1 MATATETQLDVE
13 ISITETAP
21 CTKRIALSVPASTID
36 QRLESALVAFMADA
50 SFPGFRKGKAPR
62 SLVEKRVGG
71 NLVNEA
77 RGQIMSEAYS
87 TAIEQHKLR
96 PISDPRPVD
105 GETVPEL
112 ARGKAFKFTVE
123 IEVAPDFAVP
133 DFGNIEVKKPMI
145 EVGAE
150 HIDGEILRQS
160 YRWGAPARIEGP
172 FEHLDRMLG
181 KAVVTVDGRD
191 GTYFETDKALCVVPA
206 KEDEGKGALLGLLID
221 DLDKVLLGKK
231 PGDTVAIKT
240 KGADGHEREELRGK
254 HITIT
259 YTIGEAERITPRST
273 KELAEMFGVESEDI
287 FREQVKDAL
296 EQRRDGEQRQAMRE
310 QVSEQL
316 TAMIDFPLPAKIS
329 EAQVSRSIEQQRM
342 ELLSRGL
349 EAAAVENRL
358 AEIRSKS
365 ESDARVRLKLFF
377 IMARLAEHFGVQ
389 VTEQELNGRIA
400 MMASQQNTRP
410 EQMRQQ
416 IEQAGRMGEVISMI
430 RDAKVS
436 DRIISQAKTTEI
448 PAEEWNK
455 IVEAKAKS
463 MAASGNG

>member
-1 MATATETQLDVE
+1 MSTATETQLDVE

-21 CTKRIALSVPASTID
+21 CTKRISLSVPAKTID
-36 QRLESALVAFMADA
+36 ARLEMALASFISEA

-71 NLVNEA
+71 ALIQETRN
-77 RGQIMSEAYS
+77 QIMSEAYS
-87 TAIEQHKLR
+87 RAIEENKLR
-96 PISDPRPVD
+96 PISDPRPVEGD
-105 GETVPEL
+105 AVPEL
-112 ARGKAFKFTVE
+112 ARGKAFKFNVE
-123 IEVAPDFAVP
+123 IEVAPDFDVP
-133 DFGNIEVKKPMI
+133 DFSSLEVKKPTI
-145 EVGAE
+145 EVTGE

-160 YRWGAPARIEGP
+160 YRWGTPARIEGP

-206 KEDEGKGALLGLLID
+206 KEDEGKGALLGLMID
-221 DLDKVLLGKK
+221 GLDQALLGKK
-231 PGDTVAIKT
+231 SGDTVTITTTGSA
-240 KGADGHEREELRGK
+240 GHEREELRGK
-254 HITIT
+254 KITIT
-259 YTIGEAERITPRST
+259 FTIGDAERITPRT
-273 KELAEMFGVESEDI
+273 AKELAEMFGVESEEI

-310 QVSEQL
+310 QIAEQL
-316 TAMIDFPLPAKIS
+316 TAKIDFPLPSKIS
-329 EAQVSRSIEQQRM
+329 EAQIARTLEQQRM

-349 EAAAVENRL
+349 EASAVENRL
-358 AEIRSKS
+358 AELRSKS
-365 ESDARVRLKLFF
+365 EADARTRLKLFF

-400 MMASQQNTRP
+400 MMASQQNMRP
-410 EQMRQQ
+410 EQMRAE
-416 IEQAGRMGEVISMI
+416 IEKSGRGGELISLI

-436 DRIISQAKTTEI
+436 DRIISQAKITDI

-455 IVEAKAKS
+455 IVEAKAKT
-463 MAASGNG
+463 A

>member
-1 MATATETQLDVE
+1 MSTATETQLDVE

-21 CTKRIALSVPASTID
+21 CTKRISLSVPAKTID
-36 QRLESALVAFMADA
+36 ARLEMALASFISEA

-71 NLVNEA
+71 ALIQETRN
-77 RGQIMSEAYS
+77 QIMSEAYS
-87 TAIEQHKLR
+87 RAIEENKLR
-96 PISDPRPVD
+96 PISDPRPVEGD
-105 GETVPEL
+105 AVPEL
-112 ARGKAFKFTVE
+112 ARGKAFKFNVE
-123 IEVAPDFAVP
+123 IEVAPDFDVP
-133 DFGNIEVKKPMI
+133 DFSSLEVKKPTI
-145 EVGAE
+145 EVIGE

-160 YRWGAPARIEGP
+160 YRWGTPARIEGP

-206 KEDEGKGALLGLLID
+206 KEDEGKGALLGLMID
-221 DLDKVLLGKK
+221 GLDQALLGKK
-231 PGDTVAIKT
+231 SGDTVTITTTGSA
-240 KGADGHEREELRGK
+240 GHEREELRGK
-254 HITIT
+254 KITIT
-259 YTIGEAERITPRST
+259 FTIGDAERITPRT
-273 KELAEMFGVESEDI
+273 AKELAEMFGVESEEI

-310 QVSEQL
+310 QIAEQL
-316 TAMIDFPLPAKIS
+316 TAKIDFPLPSKIS
-329 EAQVSRSIEQQRM
+329 EAQIARTLEQQRM

-349 EAAAVENRL
+349 EASAVENRL
-358 AEIRSKS
+358 AELRSKS
-365 ESDARVRLKLFF
+365 EADARTRLKLFF

-400 MMASQQNTRP
+400 MMASQQNMRP
-410 EQMRQQ
+410 EQMRAE
-416 IEQAGRMGEVISMI
+416 IEKSGRGGELISLI

-436 DRIISQAKTTEI
+436 DRIISQAKITDI

-455 IVEAKAKS
+455 IVEAKAKT
-463 MAASGNG
+463 A

>member
-21 CTKRIALSVPASTID
+21 CTKRISLSVPAKTID
-36 QRLESALVAFMADA
+36 ARLEMALASFISEA

-71 NLVNEA
+71 ALIQETRN
-77 RGQIMSEAYS
+77 QIMSEAYS
-87 TAIEQHKLR
+87 RAIEENKLR
-96 PISDPRPVD
+96 PISDPRPVEGD
-105 GETVPEL
+105 AVPEL
-112 ARGKAFKFTVE
+112 ARGKAFKFNVE
-123 IEVAPDFAVP
+123 IEVAPDFDVP
-133 DFGNIEVKKPMI
+133 DFSNLEVKKPTI
-145 EVGAE
+145 EVTGE

-160 YRWGAPARIEGP
+160 YRWGTPARIEGP

-206 KEDEGKGALLGLLID
+206 KEDEGKGALLGLMID
-221 DLDKVLLGKK
+221 GLDKALLGKK
-231 PGDTVAIKT
+231 SGDTVTITTTGSA
-240 KGADGHEREELRGK
+240 GHEREELRGK
-254 HITIT
+254 NITIT
-259 YTIGEAERITPRST
+259 FTIGEAERITPRT
-273 KELAEMFGVESEDI
+273 AKELAEMFGVESEEI

-310 QVSEQL
+310 QIAEQL
-316 TAMIDFPLPAKIS
+316 TAKIDFPLPAKIS
-329 EAQVSRSIEQQRM
+329 EAQIARTLEQQRM
-342 ELLSRGL
+342 DLLSRGL
-349 EAAAVENRL
+349 EASAVENRL
-358 AEIRSKS
+358 AELRSKS
-365 ESDARVRLKLFF
+365 ESDARTRLKLFF

-400 MMASQQNTRP
+400 MMASQQNMRP
-410 EQMRQQ
+410 EQMRAE
-416 IEQAGRMGEVISMI
+416 IEKTGRGGELISLI

-436 DRIISQAKTTEI
+436 DRIISQAKITDI

-455 IVEAKAKS
+455 IVEAKAKT
-463 MAASGNG
+463 A

>member
-1 MATATETQLDVE
+1 MSTATETQLDVE

-21 CTKRIALSVPASTID
+21 CTKRISLSVPAKTID
-36 QRLESALVAFMADA
+36 ARLEMALASFISEA

-71 NLVNEA
+71 ALIQETRN
-77 RGQIMSEAYS
+77 QIMSEAYS
-87 TAIEQHKLR
+87 RAIEENKLR
-96 PISDPRPVD
+96 PISDPRPVEGD
-105 GETVPEL
+105 AVPEL
-112 ARGKAFKFTVE
+112 ARGKAFKFNVE
-123 IEVAPDFAVP
+123 IEVAPDFDVP
-133 DFGNIEVKKPMI
+133 DFSSLEVKKPTI
-145 EVGAE
+145 EVTGE

-160 YRWGAPARIEGP
+160 YRWGTPARIEGP

-206 KEDEGKGALLGLLID
+206 KEDEGKGALLGLMID
-221 DLDKVLLGKK
+221 GLDQALLGKK
-231 PGDTVAIKT
+231 SGDTVTITTTGSA
-240 KGADGHEREELRGK
+240 GHEREELRGK
-254 HITIT
+254 KITIT
-259 YTIGEAERITPRST
+259 FTIGDAERITPRT
-273 KELAEMFGVESEDI
+273 AKELAEMFGVESEEI

-310 QVSEQL
+310 QIAEQL
-316 TAMIDFPLPAKIS
+316 TAKIDFPLPAKIS
-329 EAQVSRSIEQQRM
+329 EAQIARTLEQQRM

-349 EAAAVENRL
+349 EASAVENRL
-358 AEIRSKS
+358 AELRSKS
-365 ESDARVRLKLFF
+365 EADARTRLKLFF

-400 MMASQQNTRP
+400 MMASQQNMRP
-410 EQMRQQ
+410 EQMRAE
-416 IEQAGRMGEVISMI
+416 IEKSGRGGELISLI

-436 DRIISQAKTTEI
+436 DRIISQAKITDI

-455 IVEAKAKS
+455 IVEAKAKT
-463 MAASGNG
+463 A

>member
-21 CTKRIALSVPASTID
+21 CTKRISLSVPAKTID
-36 QRLESALVAFMADA
+36 ARLEMALASFISEA

-71 NLVNEA
+71 ALIQETRN
-77 RGQIMSEAYS
+77 QIMSEAYS
-87 TAIEQHKLR
+87 RAIEENKLR
-96 PISDPRPVD
+96 PISDPRPVEGD
-105 GETVPEL
+105 AVPEL
-112 ARGKAFKFTVE
+112 ARGKAFKFNVE
-123 IEVAPDFAVP
+123 IEVAPDFDVP
-133 DFGNIEVKKPMI
+133 DFSNLEVKKPTI
-145 EVGAE
+145 EVTGE

-160 YRWGAPARIEGP
+160 YRWGTPARIEGP

-206 KEDEGKGALLGLLID
+206 KEDEGKGALLGLMID
-221 DLDKVLLGKK
+221 GLDKALLGKK
-231 PGDTVAIKT
+231 SGDTV
-240 KGADGHEREELRGK
+240 
-254 HITIT
+254 TIT
-259 YTIGEAERITPRST
+259 FTIGEAERITPRT
-273 KELAEMFGVESEDI
+273 AKELAEMFGVESEEI

-310 QVSEQL
+310 QIAEQL
-316 TAMIDFPLPAKIS
+316 TAKIDFPLPAKIS
-329 EAQVSRSIEQQRM
+329 EAQIARTLEQQRM
-342 ELLSRGL
+342 DLLSRGL
-349 EAAAVENRL
+349 EASAVENRL
-358 AEIRSKS
+358 AELRSKS
-365 ESDARVRLKLFF
+365 ESDARTRLKLFF

-400 MMASQQNTRP
+400 MMASQQNMRP
-410 EQMRQQ
+410 EQMRAE
-416 IEQAGRMGEVISMI
+416 IEKTGRGGELISLI

-436 DRIISQAKTTEI
+436 DRIISQAKITDI

-455 IVEAKAKS
+455 IVEAKAKT
-463 MAASGNG
+463 A

>member
-21 CTKRIALSVPASTID
+21 CTKRISLSVPAKTID
-36 QRLESALVAFMADA
+36 ARLEMALASFISEA

-71 NLVNEA
+71 ALIQETRN
-77 RGQIMSEAYS
+77 QIMSEAYS
-87 TAIEQHKLR
+87 RAIEENKLR
-96 PISDPRPVD
+96 PISDPRPVEGD
-105 GETVPEL
+105 AVPEL
-112 ARGKAFKFTVE
+112 ARGKAFKFNVE
-123 IEVAPDFAVP
+123 IEVAPDFDVP
-133 DFGNIEVKKPMI
+133 DFSNLEVKKPTI
-145 EVGAE
+145 EVTGE

-160 YRWGAPARIEGP
+160 YRWGTPARIEGP

-206 KEDEGKGALLGLLID
+206 KEDEGKGALLGLMID
-221 DLDKVLLGKK
+221 GLDKALLGKK
-231 PGDTVAIKT
+231 SGDTVTITTTGSA
-240 KGADGHEREELRGK
+240 GHEREELRGK
-254 HITIT
+254 NITIT
-259 YTIGEAERITPRST
+259 FTIGEAERITPRT
-273 KELAEMFGVESEDI
+273 AKELAEMFGVESEEI

-310 QVSEQL
+310 QIAEQL
-316 TAMIDFPLPAKIS
+316 TAKIDFPLPAKIS
-329 EAQVSRSIEQQRM
+329 EAQIARTLEQQRM
-342 ELLSRGL
+342 DLLSRGL
-349 EAAAVENRL
+349 EAPAVENRL
-358 AEIRSKS
+358 AELRSKS
-365 ESDARVRLKLFF
+365 ESDARTRLKLFF

-400 MMASQQNTRP
+400 MMASQQNMRP
-410 EQMRQQ
+410 EQMRAE
-416 IEQAGRMGEVISMI
+416 IEKTGRGGELISLI

-436 DRIISQAKTTEI
+436 DRIISQAKITDI

-455 IVEAKAKS
+455 IVEAKAKT
-463 MAASGNG
+463 A

>member
-21 CTKRIALSVPASTID
+21 CTKRISLSVPAKTID
-36 QRLESALVAFMADA
+36 ARLEMALASFISEA

-71 NLVNEA
+71 ALIQETRN
-77 RGQIMSEAYS
+77 QIMSEAYS
-87 TAIEQHKLR
+87 RAIEENKLR
-96 PISDPRPVD
+96 PISDPRPVEGD
-105 GETVPEL
+105 AVPEL
-112 ARGKAFKFTVE
+112 ARGKAFKFNVE
-123 IEVAPDFAVP
+123 IEVAPDFEVP
-133 DFGNIEVKKPMI
+133 DFSNIEVKKPTI
-145 EVGAE
+145 EVTGE

-160 YRWGAPARIEGP
+160 YRWGTPARIEGP

-206 KEDEGKGALLGLLID
+206 KEDEGKGALLGLMID
-221 DLDKVLLGKK
+221 GLDKALLGKK
-231 PGDTVAIKT
+231 SGDTVTITTTGSA
-240 KGADGHEREELRGK
+240 GHEREELRGK
-254 HITIT
+254 KITIT
-259 YTIGEAERITPRST
+259 FTIGEAERITPRT
-273 KELAEMFGVESEDI
+273 AKELAEMFGVESEEI

-310 QVSEQL
+310 QIAEQL
-316 TAMIDFPLPAKIS
+316 TATIDFPLPAKIS
-329 EAQVSRSIEQQRM
+329 EAQIARTLEQQRM
-342 ELLSRGL
+342 DLLSRGL
-349 EAAAVENRL
+349 EPAAVENRL
-358 AEIRSKS
+358 AELRSKS
-365 ESDARVRLKLFF
+365 ESDARTRLKLFF

-400 MMASQQNTRP
+400 MMASQQNMRP
-410 EQMRQQ
+410 EQMRAE
-416 IEQAGRMGEVISMI
+416 IEKTGRGGELISLI

-436 DRIISQAKTTEI
+436 DRIISQAKITDI

-455 IVEAKAKS
+455 IVESKAKT
-463 MAASGNG
+463 A